1 MTIIVNYCR
10 SLAGTNLPSF
20 ALLESG
26 FLSHSVSWPRFITI
40 IVIIIIIII
49 IIICI
54 KICLTNLNVFP
65 TPSSLL
71 RLFPQREANICQ
83 KKNSQILVAV
93 LNGKIFSNGIQ
104 ENFAHDNDDFP
115 NGRLWSLSNIGSGP
129 AQ

>member
-1 MTIIVNYCR
+1 MTIIVNHCC

-20 ALLESG
+20 ALLEFG

-40 IVIIIIIII
+40 IVIIFII

-54 KICLTNLNVFP
+54 KIFFTNLNVFP

-71 RLFPQREANICQ
+71 RLFPQNEANICQ

-93 LNGKIFSNGIQ
+93 LNGKIFSYGIQ
-104 ENFAHDNDDFP
+104 ESFAHDNDDFP
-115 NGRLWSLSNIGSGP
+115 IGRLWSLSNIGSGP